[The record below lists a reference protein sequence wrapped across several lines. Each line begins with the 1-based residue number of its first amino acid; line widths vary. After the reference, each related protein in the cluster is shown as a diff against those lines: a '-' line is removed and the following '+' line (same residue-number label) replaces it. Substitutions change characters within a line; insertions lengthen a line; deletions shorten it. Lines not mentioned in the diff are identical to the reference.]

1 MDAFSLGNTV
11 KYLSDAG
18 SVTLNIDERLNV
30 ELALHEL
37 QAAYSFEHLFLWG
50 KIQGLDS
57 DYYVAV
63 GMNCHGKADF
73 PERRFFWASSVSLK
87 FGELT
92 APKSSLAA
100 IFNQLQVYF
109 TGEH

>member
-50 KIQGLDS
+50 KIQG
-57 DYYVAV
+57 
-63 GMNCHGKADF
+63 
-73 PERRFFWASSVSLK
+73 RQSSIAQRCFNSSYK
-87 FGELT
+87 FVLT
-92 APKSSLAA
+92 YLLSS
-100 IFNQLQVYF
+100 
-109 TGEH
+109 